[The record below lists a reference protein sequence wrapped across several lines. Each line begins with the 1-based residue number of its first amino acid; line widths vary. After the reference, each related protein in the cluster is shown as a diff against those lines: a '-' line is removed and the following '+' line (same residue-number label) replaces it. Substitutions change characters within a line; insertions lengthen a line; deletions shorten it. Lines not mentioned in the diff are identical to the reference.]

1 MGFYENAWMVQPM
14 KHLAGNVISYCKP
27 AINAGL
33 FSVIERSTPILLS
46 LYDYS
51 VFETQSG
58 SSLTFL
64 IVDWSE
70 TF

>member
-1 MGFYENAWMVQPM
+1 MAQPM
-14 KHLAGNVISYCKP
+14 KHLAWNAISYCKP

-33 FSVIERSTPILLS
+33 FSVIESSTPILLS
-46 LYDYS
+46 GYGYS
-51 VFETQSG
+51 AFETQSG
-58 SSLTFL
+58 SSLKFL